1 MEMLDEQ
8 RLAYSWHQSHDQATI
23 LLMVP
28 NSAREEDVVV
38 TIEGQYL
45 VAGIKG
51 REPIIKG
58 KLYSEVDPSTSTWQL
73 ETNSR
78 PGRGRT
84 TSSTSSASTPSSYAF
99 VSDPDI
105 SSSFAASLDSGPV
118 SETEEAGTSPLPG
131 SGSEVVDHHGL
142 SIRLS
147 RARSTRS
154 GPASPAYYSSLESL
168 ESRISDRLLTLH
180 LDKAQSIIW
189 PSLVVG
195 PVPPTLSPLVT
206 HGVVYDASDELEHQ
220 YNMDPTSLILIG
232 LDLYDIRKQKREAF
246 EFLVRAWHQNHG
258 AAATIRLATNYVPVQ
273 ASFDIDFD
281 APASRDTEAYYA
293 QCLGGADGLAQLY
306 LDAGLLHLEGAASSL
321 VSPSFSSLSSLRV
334 PPPKAP
340 LAMGGAHAWRR
351 DREAAG
357 SYFERARVLRP
368 DLDVPVLSPIAEPE
382 QFQMPSF
389 EMLNEKDRQ
398 KEEAALVKKKLAA
411 PEDMD
416 DAWYLYVPTIIGA
429 GTAIL
434 MVGVVGALTMST
446 WSRRH
451 HGS

>member
-58 KLYSEVDPSTSTWQL
+58 KLYGEVDPSTSTWQL
-73 ETNSR
+73 EESPR

-84 TSSTSSASTPSSYAF
+84 TSNTSSVSTPSSYAL
-99 VSDPDI
+99 VSEPDI
-105 SSSFAASLDSGPV
+105 TSSFAASLDSGPV
-118 SETEEAGTSPLPG
+118 SETEDGGTSPVRG
-131 SGSEVVDHHGL
+131 TISGIIDHNGL
-142 SIRLS
+142 SVRLE
-147 RARSTRS
+147 RARPASS
-154 GPASPAYYSSLESL
+154 GPVSPAYYSSLESL

-189 PSLVVG
+189 PSLIVG
-195 PVPPTLSPLVT
+195 PVPAALSPLIT
-206 HGVVYDASDELEHQ
+206 QSVVYDASEEMEHQ

-246 EFLVRAWHQNHG
+246 EFLVRAWHQSHG
-258 AAATIRLATNYVPVQ
+258 AAATIRLATNYVPVS
-273 ASFDIDFD
+273 ASFDIEFQTP
-281 APASRDTEAYYA
+281 PARDTEAYYA
-293 QCLGGADGLAQLY
+293 HCLGGAEGLAQLY
-306 LDAGLLHLEGAASSL
+306 LDAGLLHLEGAASNL
-321 VSPSFSSLSSLRV
+321 VSPSFASLSSLRV

-340 LAMGGAHAWRR
+340 LSMAGAQAWRR
-351 DREAAG
+351 DREAASG
-357 SYFERARVLRP
+357 YFERARVLCP
-368 DLDVPVLSPIAEPE
+368 DLDVPVLSPVAEPDH
-382 QFQMPSF
+382 FQMPSF
-389 EMLNEKDRQ
+389 EIIDEKRQ
-398 KEEAALVKKKLAA
+398 KEEAALVKKKLAGS
-411 PEDMD
+411 EDID
-416 DAWYLYVPTIIGA
+416 DAWYLYVPAIIGA

-434 MVGVVGALTMST
+434 MVGVVGALTMSS
-446 WSRRH
+446 WSRRS